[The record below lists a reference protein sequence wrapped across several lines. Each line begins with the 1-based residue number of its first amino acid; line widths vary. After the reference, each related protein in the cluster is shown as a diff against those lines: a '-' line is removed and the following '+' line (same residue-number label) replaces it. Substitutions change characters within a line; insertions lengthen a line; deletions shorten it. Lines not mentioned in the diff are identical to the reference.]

1 MYKLEKI
8 DTNKVQMEIEV
19 PVDEVNEAL
28 DQAYKKVVKDVSIPG
43 FRKGK
48 VPRKVLESRLGPE
61 VLYNEALEILVDPAY
76 IKAVEESQ
84 IEPISQPEMELV
96 QIEKDKPL
104 IFKVT
109 VDVKPEVEL
118 PEYKGVTVEK
128 VKKEITQDDIDRY
141 LNSLLEQHTRLIS
154 LEEGEIQEKDLA
166 IIDFKGTVDGEPFEG
181 GEAENYSLE
190 IGSKTFVEGF
200 EEQLIGVKKGETK
213 EIRVTFPEDYS
224 NEELAGKEAVFQV
237 TVNEIKRPQL
247 PELNDD
253 FIQEISEEF
262 NTVEEFTADVENK
275 LKEDLEGRQKYEIE
289 SKIIEKIAAESE
301 MEIPE
306 ALVEREIDNQ
316 LSEMDYYLRM
326 QGFSL
331 DQYIQMVEGGKEKL
345 REEYRDEAVKKV
357 RGNLVLDAIIKKE
370 GFEATEE
377 DVNERI
383 SSLAQS
389 QNASLED
396 VKERLQQDGRI
407 DMISHE
413 IRYRK
418 AIDMLVEN
426 ANIVEVE
433 EEEKEEEQLNQD
445 TPASEEQA
453 EKEEKSE

>member
-1 MYKLEKI
+1 LYKLEKI

-262 NTVEEFTADVENK
+262 NTVEEFTADVEKK
-275 LKEDLEGRQKYEIE
+275 LKEDLEGRQKHEIE
-289 SKIIEKIAAESE
+289 SKIIEKVAAESE

-331 DQYIQMVEGGKEKL
+331 DQYVQMVEGGKEKL

-357 RGNLVLDAIIKKE
+357 RANLVLDAIIKKE

>member
-166 IIDFKGTVDGEPFEG
+166 IIDFKGTVDGDPFEG

-262 NTVEEFTADVENK
+262 NTVEEFTADVEKK
-275 LKEDLEGRQKYEIE
+275 LKEDLEGRQKHEIE
-289 SKIIEKIAAESE
+289 SKIIEKVAAESE

-331 DQYIQMVEGGKEKL
+331 DQYVQMVEGGKEKL

-357 RGNLVLDAIIKKE
+357 RANLVLDAIIKKE